1 MYMRSTSALGL
12 AFAPLALLA
21 AQEVPA
27 AVITD
32 PAPDRTN
39 PATMI
44 VAAIPSP
51 VDSPVDSPVGS
62 PAAGSA
68 GAAGSDAVMNGVLY
82 VAAGKGPHPTLLL
95 LHGLPGNE
103 QNLDLAQAV
112 RRAGWNVLTLH
123 YRGAWGSGGA
133 FSFGHALEDVHAAL
147 AWVRDPRHAGP
158 GRVDVGRIAVAGHS
172 MGGWLAALAGAADQ
186 RVLGVAMISAWN
198 CGAFAKACKADDV
211 RGRASFEQAMAG
223 DRESLAGCTPQSLA
237 EEALA
242 HADEWDFR
250 GCAARLAARPLLL
263 VSSQD
268 GNGPESRALADAV
281 AAAGG
286 KAVQQVAMATDHAY
300 SDHRI
305 ALQAALVRWL
315 EERGERA
322 K

>member
-1 MYMRSTSALGL
+1 MRSTFAHGL
-12 AFAPLALLA
+12 PFAVFAAFASLA
-21 AQEVPA
+21 AQEKVPDQVPA

-51 VDSPVDSPVGS
+51 
-62 PAAGSA
+62 AGSA
-68 GAAGSDAVMNGVLY
+68 DVVMNGVLY

-133 FSFGHALEDVHAAL
+133 FSFGHALEDVHSAL
-147 AWVRDPRHAGP
+147 AWLRDPRHAGP
-158 GRVDVGRIAVAGHS
+158 GRVDVARIAVAGHS
-172 MGGWLAALAGAADQ
+172 MGGWLAAFAGAADE

-198 CGAFAKACKADDV
+198 LGAFAKECKADDV
-211 RGRASFEQAMAG
+211 RGRETFERSMAG
-223 DRESLAGCTPQSLA
+223 NRESLAGCTPQGLA

-242 HADEWDFR
+242 HAEEWDFR
-250 GCAARLAARPLLL
+250 GCAARLALRPLLL

-268 GNGPESRALADAV
+268 GNGPESQALADAV

-286 KAVQQVAMATDHAY
+286 KAVQQVAMETDHAY

-315 EERGERA
+315 AQRSERA

>member
-1 MYMRSTSALGL
+1 VRSTFALGL
-12 AFAPLALLA
+12 AFAPLAPLA
-21 AQEVPA
+21 AQEKVAEVVPM
-27 AVITD
+27 AVISD

-51 VDSPVDSPVGS
+51 PMS
-62 PAAGSA
+62 PAASP
-68 GAAGSDAVMNGVLY
+68 AAGSDAVMNGVLY

-147 AWVRDPRHAGP
+147 AWLRDPRHAGP
-158 GRVDVGRIAVAGHS
+158 GRVDVERIAVAGHS

-198 CGAFAKACKADDV
+198 LGAFAKARKADGA
-211 RGRASFEQAMAG
+211 RGRASFEQAMAA
-223 DRESLAGCTPQSLA
+223 DRESLAGCTPQGLA
-237 EEALA
+237 EEAFA
-242 HADEWDFR
+242 HAEEWDFR
-250 GCAARLAARPLLL
+250 GCAVRLAARPLLL
-263 VSSQD
+263 VSSLD
-268 GNGPESRALADAV
+268 GNGPETTALADAV

-286 KAVQQVAMATDHAY
+286 TAVQQVAMETDHAY

-315 EERGERA
+315 EQRGGRA